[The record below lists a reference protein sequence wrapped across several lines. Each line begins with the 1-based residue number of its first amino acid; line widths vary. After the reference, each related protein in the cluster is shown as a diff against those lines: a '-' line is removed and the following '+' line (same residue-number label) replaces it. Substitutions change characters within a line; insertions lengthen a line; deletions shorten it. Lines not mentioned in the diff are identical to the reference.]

1 MNEPIMPALIIT
13 MPLVNFAFVIS
24 STSGEIVNNVDAEH
38 EILYI

>member
-1 MNEPIMPALIIT
+1 MNEPIMPASIIT
-13 MPLVNFAFVIS
+13 MPFVIS